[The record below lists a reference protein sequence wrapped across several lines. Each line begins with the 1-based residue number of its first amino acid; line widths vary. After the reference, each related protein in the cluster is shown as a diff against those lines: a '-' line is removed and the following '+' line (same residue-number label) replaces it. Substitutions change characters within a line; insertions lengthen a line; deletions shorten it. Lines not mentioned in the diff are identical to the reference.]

1 MVVVRKLSK
10 GNEGVPVVLA
20 FIHEQLDELFQL
32 LVDPFCLAIGLQVV
46 SSG

>member
-1 MVVVRKLSK
+1 MVIVCKLSK

-20 FIHEQLDELFQL
+20 FIHEQPDELFQL
-32 LVDPFCLAIGLQVV
+32 LVDLFCLAISLWVV